1 MNVLPAVPAN
11 VPSDVDATSA
21 IVERIRAK
29 SAEILLAVYRIVKN
43 GLVHSVDNAAMRDAG
58 AQGAAVLAGFAAELG
73 GPVTVSFF
81 GDTIFVCGQLLR
93 APRSGY
99 DAAKELGE
107 MLASVGISEIAF
119 EPKIDATRLLQFA
132 AELVNALREAAN
144 GVPVAFESH
153 APGIEAR
160 AIDVELMQRREE
172 EGPAAQILRLYA
184 TALIALRELY
194 EELAQGKTVLP
205 QRVKRLAQK
214 LVLLAEHEDPAM
226 LGTTTMA
233 KAHRDDAGRAVQ
245 TAILAL
251 AMARQITRDR
261 VVLSHLVLAAFLLDC
276 GRARM
281 AGRIGKRLLSDR
293 EEGYAVGAS
302 GFVCIAAGGVNPANA
317 KRAALVTEVAWME
330 RSGLMGV
337 PWGAELTPFFA
348 TSILVTARELLERIA
363 PRDGSAATP
372 PLDALAAVLARSHD
386 NRLIGRLLVRALGA
400 VPAGTVVELSDGAWA
415 VVIGPSRAGP
425 HAALVRLIV
434 DRRGNEASEGTEPI
448 DLGLDTSK
456 KIAKIVD
463 PKRAQFST
471 TGSFFGK

>member
-1 MNVLPAVPAN
+1 MMTLPAGAPA
-11 VPSDVDATSA
+11 DADATA
-21 IVERIRAK
+21 ALVERIRAK
-29 SAEILLAVYRIVKN
+29 SAEVLLAVYRLVKN
-43 GLVHSVDNAAMRDAG
+43 GLVHSVDNAAMRDA
-58 AQGAAVLAGFAAELG
+58 ATQGAATLSGFATELG

-99 DAAKELGE
+99 EAAKELGE
-107 MLASVGISEIAF
+107 MLASVGISELAF
-119 EPKIDATRLLQFA
+119 EPKIDPPRLLQFA
-132 AELVNALREAAN
+132 AELVSALRQASN
-144 GVPVAFESH
+144 GLPVVFESH

-160 AIDVELMQRREE
+160 AIDVELVQRREE

-194 EELAQGKTVLP
+194 EELAQGRTTLP

-214 LVLLAEHEDPAM
+214 LVLLAEREDPAM

-251 AMARQITRDR
+251 AMARQVTRDR
-261 VVLSHLVLAAFLLDC
+261 VVLSHLVVAAFLLDC

-281 AGRIGKRLLSDR
+281 TGRIGNRLLSDR
-293 EEGYAVGAS
+293 EEGYVVGAS
-302 GFVCIAAGGVNPANA
+302 GYVCIAAGGVNPSNM

-372 PLDALAAVLARSHD
+372 PLDALAAVLARSQD
-386 NRLIGRLLVRALGA
+386 NRLIARLLVRALGA
-400 VPAGTVVELSDGAWA
+400 VPAGTVVELSDASWA

-425 HAALVRLIV
+425 HAALVRVVV
-434 DRRGNEASEGTEPI
+434 DARGNEPAEGAPPI

-456 KIAKIVD
+456 RIAKIVD

-471 TGSFFGK
+471 TGSFFGR